1 MRQIKINSVTG
12 SDTSIVPTSEM
23 KNYLRVDHSVDD
35 SLIADMVKQS
45 RIVLEN
51 YISRDIISKTRTYYL
66 DKSNGLIDIPFGPIA
81 SIESVTVDGST
92 ATHTVVGLDKES
104 IELDS
109 SPSYVSSNQFPY
121 TYEKI
126 KINYTTSGISDTLIK
141 NAIMQMVA
149 TFYDNRA
156 DFKTGHIIS
165 EIPMT
170 SKQMVA
176 SFKSMFV

>member
-1 MRQIKINSVTG
+1 MRQVKVNSVTG
-12 SDTSIVPTSEM
+12 SDSTLVPTSDV
-23 KNYLRVDHSVDD
+23 KNYIRVDHSVDD

-51 YISRDIISKTRTYYL
+51 FLSRDIIAKTRTYYL
-66 DKSNGLIDIPFGPIA
+66 DESDGLIDIPFGPIA
-81 SIESVTVDGST
+81 SIDSVTVDGST
-92 ATHTVVGLDKES
+92 ATHTVVGLDKET

-109 SPSYVSSNQFPY
+109 SPSYVTSNRYPY

-156 DFKTGHIIS
+156 DFKTGTIVS

-170 SKQMVA
+170 AKKMVA
-176 SFKSMFV
+176 SFKSMYV